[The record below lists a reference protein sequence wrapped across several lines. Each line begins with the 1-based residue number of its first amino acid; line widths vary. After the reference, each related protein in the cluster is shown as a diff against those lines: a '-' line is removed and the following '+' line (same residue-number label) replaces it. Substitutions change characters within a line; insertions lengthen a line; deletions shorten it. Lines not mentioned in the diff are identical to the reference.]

1 MSQKLYNMK
10 FVAVYLALLAKVER
24 KGGRA
29 ESVHQVTSW
38 LTGYEV
44 SDILTCLNKDLTDGD
59 FFRQAPSYAPERIAI
74 TGKICGV
81 SIEEIDDPLLQ
92 EIRRLDK
99 LVDWLAKGKTSQQV
113 LEKYEK
119 SI

>member
-10 FVAVYLALLAKVER
+10 FSAVYPALIAKVER

-44 SDILTCLNKDLTDGD
+44 TDILACLNEDLTYGD
-59 FFRQAPSYAPERIAI
+59 FFRPAPSYAPERITI

-81 SIEEIDDPLLQ
+81 CVEEIEDPLMQ

-99 LVDWLAKGKTSQQV
+99 LVDWLSKGKTAQQV

-119 SI
+119 

>member
-10 FVAVYLALLAKVER
+10 FSAVYPALIAKVER
-24 KGGRA
+24 KGGKA
-29 ESVHQVTSW
+29 ESVQQVTSW

-44 SDILTCLNKDLTDGD
+44 SDILTCLNKDLTYGD

-74 TGKICGV
+74 TGTICGV
-81 SIEEIDDPLLQ
+81 RIEAIEDPLMR

-99 LVDWLAKGKTSQQV
+99 LVDWLAKGKTAQQV

-119 SI
+119 